1 MPLEMRSAF
10 AALMIQQVPDM
21 IDLAAV
27 PHRRA
32 QRVMGP
38 IEVGHQEAA
47 GPPEIK

>member
-21 IDLAAV
+21 IDLA
-27 PHRRA
+27 PMPDRRA

-38 IEVGHQEAA
+38 VEVGDQEAA